1 MVVLSTLALVAWIA
15 VLARGL
21 WMITHPV
28 RQPAPAIAQS

>member
-1 MVVLSTLALVAWIA
+1 VVVLSSLALLAWIA

-28 RQPAPAIAQS
+28 RQPAPALAQS